1 VEWLCHDINWH
12 VPHHVMSRIPWYN
25 LRPATESLRKNWGE
39 VRRPV
44 PRHWLFLYGC
54 PLPSCCFSAITL
66 PDASADEILC
76 ELPSLS
82 SPLLSPTSQYMTE
95 GTFNWKMMKTLFTQ
109 LHIYD
114 EKKNYVP
121 FDYNQEKEDAWLAIQ
136 RRVLPA

>member
-1 VEWLCHDINWH
+1 
-12 VPHHVMSRIPWYN
+12 
-25 LRPATESLRKNWGE
+25 
-39 VRRPV
+39 
-44 PRHWLFLYGC
+44 
-54 PLPSCCFSAITL
+54 
-66 PDASADEILC
+66 
-76 ELPSLS
+76 
-82 SPLLSPTSQYMTE
+82 MTE